1 MERKSFYAN
10 GKLLISG
17 EYLVM
22 DGAVALA
29 LPLQYGQTL
38 EISETKDKGIL
49 DWKSF
54 EYDEQWFHAR
64 FDIPSFKIID
74 TSGLETAEKLQH
86 LLQVVNSLNPM
97 LNAASNYEVNTRL
110 SFRRDWGFGSSSTLV
125 STLAQWFGID
135 PYELFRAVY
144 TGSGYDVACA
154 SSDRPL
160 LYQLQEGKPEI
171 KKVQFRPAFRDHIYL
186 VYLGE
191 KQDTGSSIR
200 YYSQVGKVSRETIN
214 RVSGISLQ
222 MANAGTLT
230 DFEELIREHESIL
243 SQVLGISPVKEKLFH
258 DFEGAIKSLG
268 AWGGDFIMTT
278 WKKPRKELEH
288 YFNKKGLNVIFSFEE
303 LSL

>member
-1 MERKSFYAN
+1 MEKKSFYAN

-29 LPLQYGQTL
+29 LPLQYGQTI
-38 EISETKDKGIL
+38 EISETEDKGIL
-49 DWKSF
+49 NWKSF

-64 FDIPSFKIID
+64 FYIPSFEIID
-74 TSGLETAEKLQH
+74 TSGLETAGKLQH
-86 LLQVVNSLNPM
+86 LLQIANSLNPL
-97 LNAASNYEVNTRL
+97 LNAASGYEVNTRL

-125 STLAQWFGID
+125 SNLGQWFGID
-135 PYELFRAVY
+135 PYELFRAIY
-144 TGSGYDVACA
+144 TGSGYDIACA

-160 LYQLQEGKPEI
+160 LYRLQEGKPEI
-171 KKVQFRPAFRDHIYL
+171 KKVKFRPAFRDHIYF
-186 VYLGE
+186 VYLGV

-200 YYSQVGKVSRETIN
+200 YFSQLGEISQEAIN
-214 RVSGISLQ
+214 RISDISLQ

-230 DFEELIREHESIL
+230 DFEELIREHESVL
-243 SQVLGISPVKEKLFH
+243 SQVLGIPPVKEKLFH

-268 AWGGDFIMTT
+268 AWGGDFIMAT
-278 WKKPRKELEH
+278 WEKPRNELES
-288 YFNKKGLNVIFSFEE
+288 YFNNKGLDVIFSFEE